1 MTMESERRLLS
12 YSSRSAKMRVLL
24 GETWSFKDF
33 FLRFK
38 EQSKENI
45 EKQKSESEKALH
57 VDRRATCL
65 TQEFGRT

>member
-1 MTMESERRLLS
+1 
-12 YSSRSAKMRVLL
+12 MRVLL